1 MRKSLLTLL
10 TFALFALPGHA
21 QFFLAGDDPGHLRWQ
36 SIETPHYEVV
46 FPRGSDSLARVYAR
60 ALEQFRVPMGRSIGE
75 TPTLGQRKKLP
86 VVLHTHYPYSNGM
99 MAWAPRRM
107 DLYTM
112 PESYGSDPSPWVI
125 QLAAH
130 EPRHLSQLQLGGKGF
145 MKAFTYIFGEA
156 WHPVGWVLYE
166 NSSIGEGDA
175 MAAET
180 GLASGTRGRTADFLN
195 YYRVALDQGDYRSW
209 ERWYFGSYK
218 HYTPDLYKM
227 SYISIIGS
235 RYLLEDPY
243 FTRDV
248 IHNSIHKAWPF
259 TPHNFRRHLAR
270 QMGKK
275 KFKEVYRDLMD
286 VFGNQW
292 KADTELRGPFLP
304 LENVTPAQSFPTS
317 YRGSVWVD
325 GTLYCVRSG
334 YLYADELVAI
344 RDGNIRRL
352 HSFSSHTSHLS
363 DDPVKH
369 RIYWSEVRRDARWTL
384 AGYSVICYYDLTSS
398 RMHTLTSG
406 TRWYNPQASADGN
419 RLAVVEYRPDGSQRV
434 LEVDPGDG
442 HILAEHAVPSGLQ
455 ATEVTWLDGRLYGL
469 GVERKGYGVYRID
482 PEGWTTL
489 LEPTV
494 QKVVSITAVD
504 GALEWTSD
512 RSGVNELYRYN
523 PSDGSLEQLTSTRY
537 GASNFC
543 HAGEKLYCTSQ
554 TLDGELVFRVSETA
568 LQPRKVDYADVYP
581 YPIEAKI
588 TEQER
593 SLGPAPDLD
602 APVPMSA
609 PKRYGKLAHTRLHSW
624 IPFYLDY
631 NAVLSNSMDFD
642 YQTLS
647 LGLSGFFQNTLG
659 TFSGMIGFGI
669 HPDMDNKSVWRNAL
683 HLRATYSGILPVFEF
698 RLDLG
703 DRNAWQYFVE
713 ESQSGILQ
721 MRSIGTALR
730 REPLV
735 SSSLKMYIPLQFQR
749 NGVLMGLTPQVQYS
763 ISNHLFARGPV
774 NYQVAEFA
782 PELNTITS
790 VVSAEAPSSVPLQR
804 VSASLRGYSMLP
816 RPSSAVY
823 PRWGIGLEAGVSL
836 RPGLTD
842 FFSPN
847 IYGYAYGYLPGFW
860 RTQGWRLTGMVQ
872 HQLGSKPL
880 RYGEL
885 AANTLPRGFE
895 AAAQT
900 RVGRQFPFQW
910 KVTADYAIPI
920 YVGDLA
926 VPNIFYIRNFVL
938 TPHGDFTG
946 LGAKDF
952 LWSAGADLTANF
964 KQILIF
970 PFDISLGVSF
980 SYLGGSWYTNT
991 GQTKPWSVGMIFSVD
1006 I

>member
-1 MRKSLLTLL
+1 MRKSFLTLL
-10 TFALFALPGHA
+10 TLALFALPAHA
-21 QFFLAGDDPGHLRWQ
+21 QFFLTGDDPGNLRWQ

-60 ALEQFRVPMGRSIGE
+60 QLEQFRIPIGRSIGE
-75 TPTLGQRKKLP
+75 VPGEGQRKKLP
-86 VVLHTHYPYSNGM
+86 VVLHTQYPYSNGM
-99 MAWAPRRM
+99 MGWAPRRM
-107 DLYTM
+107 DLFTM
-112 PESYGSDPSPWVI
+112 PESYGSDPAPWTI

-156 WHPVGWVLYE
+156 WNPIGWVLYI
-166 NSSIGEGDA
+166 NSSLGEGDA

-209 ERWYFGSYK
+209 ERWYYGSYK
-218 HYTPDLYKM
+218 HYTPDRYKI
-227 SYISIIGS
+227 SYITTIGS
-235 RYLLEDPY
+235 RYMLEEPY
-243 FTRDV
+243 FSRDV
-248 IHNSIHKAWPF
+248 IQRSIRKAWPF
-259 TPHNFRRHLAR
+259 TPDNFKRRLAR
-270 QMGKK
+270 ESGKK

-286 VFGNQW
+286 VFGDQW
-292 KADTELRGPFLP
+292 KEDTELRGPFLT

-325 GTLYCVRSG
+325 GTLYSIRSG

-352 HSFSSHTSHLS
+352 HSFSSQSSPLS
-363 DDPVKH
+363 YDPVWN
-369 RIYWSEVRRDARWTL
+369 RIYWSEVRRDARWSL
-384 AGYSVICYYDLTSS
+384 AGTSVICYYDLNYG
-398 RMHTLTSG
+398 RIHTLTTG
-406 TRWYNPQASADGN
+406 TRWYNPQPSADGK
-419 RLAVVEYRPDGSQRV
+419 RLAVVEYRPDGGQRV
-434 LEVDPGDG
+434 LEIDVVNGQ
-442 HILAEHAVPSGLQ
+442 ILAEHPVPSGLQ
-455 ATEVTWLDGRLYGL
+455 ATEATWLDGRLYAVGL
-469 GVERKGYGVYRID
+469 EVKGYGVYRID
-482 PEGWTTL
+482 PEGFTTL
-489 LEPTV
+489 LAPSV
-494 QKVVSITAVD
+494 QKVVSLTAAQ

-523 PSDGSLEQLTSTRY
+523 PYDGTLEQLTSTRY
-537 GASNFC
+537 GASYFC
-543 HAGEKLYCTSQ
+543 HAGEELYCSSQ
-554 TLDGELVFRVSETA
+554 TLDGKLVFRISEP

-581 YPIEAKI
+581 YPIEARI

-593 SLGPAPDLD
+593 SLGPAPDLE

-624 IPFYLDY
+624 MPFYLDY
-631 NAVLSNSMDFD
+631 NAVLSGSMDFD
-642 YQTLS
+642 YQSLS

-659 TFSGMIGFGI
+659 TFSGMVGYGV
-669 HPDMDNKSVWRNAL
+669 HPDPDNKAVWRNAL
-683 HLRATYSGILPVFEF
+683 HVRATYSGLLPIFEY

-703 DRNAWQYFVE
+703 DRNALQYFVE
-713 ESQSGILQ
+713 DSESGILQ
-721 MRSIGTALR
+721 MRGMGTALR
-730 REPLV
+730 KDPLV
-735 SSSLKMYIPLQFQR
+735 TSSLKMYIPLQFPR
-749 NGVLMGLTPQVQYS
+749 NGVLMGLTPQLQYS

-774 NYQVAEFA
+774 HYQAAGSAEG
-782 PELNTITS
+782 LNSITS
-790 VVSAEAPSSVPLQR
+790 IVSADAPASVPLQR
-804 VSASLRGYSMLP
+804 VSASLRGYRMLP

-823 PRWGIGLEAGVSL
+823 PRWGIGAEIGASL

-842 FFSPN
+842 YFSPN

-872 HQLGSKPL
+872 HQLGEKAL

-885 AANTLPRGFE
+885 AANTLPRGYE

-920 YVGDLA
+920 YVGDIA
-926 VPNIFYIRNFVL
+926 VPSIFYIRNFVL

-946 LGAKDF
+946 LGAKEH
-952 LWSAGADLTANF
+952 LWSAGADFTANF

-980 SYLGGSWYTNT
+980 SYVGGSWYSYT